1 MRWLCAAIFA
11 RTFKHADRAGTR
23 FLTDTS
29 HTLLPRLRLGLALVA
44 VGIGTT
50 LVAVSQYTILKTGI
64 ASEHFVPRMW
74 HKLITR
80 LLGMRV
86 HVEGRMSQDRPLL
99 LAANHISWTDIMV
112 IGGIANLHF
121 VAKAEVGRWP
131 LMGKLSRLQRTVFVE
146 RENRRASGE
155 QASELGRRLAEGDVM
170 LLYAEGSTSDGNV
183 ILPFKSTLFGA
194 AQMAIA
200 ETDLE
205 RVTVQ
210 SVTIAYSR
218 LHGMPMGRFHRRH
231 TAWIGDRKLWP
242 HIQAMLGEGGIDV
255 EVRFGE
261 PVEFTAATNRKE
273 IARRLEGEV
282 RSTMA
287 AILHDPPVRK

>member
-1 MRWLCAAIFA
+1 MPVGGLLEGVRGLQQRGFLEVV
-11 RTFKHADRAGTR
+11 AD
-23 FLTDTS
+23 
-29 HTLLPRLRLGLALVA
+29 
-44 VGIGTT
+44 
-50 LVAVSQYTILKTGI
+50 Q
-64 ASEHFVPRMW
+64 
-74 HKLITR
+74 
-80 LLGMRV
+80 
-86 HVEGRMSQDRPLL
+86 
-99 LAANHISWTDIMV
+99 
-112 IGGIANLHF
+112 
-121 VAKAEVGRWP
+121 
-131 LMGKLSRLQRTVFVE
+131 LQ
-146 RENRRASGE
+146 AHG
-155 QASELGRRLAEGDVM
+155 
-170 LLYAEGSTSDGNV
+170 
-183 ILPFKSTLFGA
+183 
-194 AQMAIA
+194 QMAIA

-287 AILHDPPVRK
+287 GILHDPPVRK